1 MVENIGKIG
10 EDVACSF
17 LRDLKYKIIA
27 RNYQKPWGEI
37 DIISKDTEGA
47 LVFVEVKTLK
57 YRGVDEIRQI
67 ISGKFAGL
75 KPEDNLTKSKLAK
88 LKRTCQEFA
97 NRNPQ
102 LISNQIGWRID
113 LVTIAL
119 PRQQEIDVDKIQLTN
134 IQNSCIIKHYLN
146 LF

>member
-1 MVENIGKIG
+1 MAENIGKTG
-10 EDVACSF
+10 EDIACFF
-17 LRDLKYKIIA
+17 LKNLKYQIIT

-37 DIISKDTEGA
+37 DIISKDAKGT

-57 YRGVDEIRQI
+57 YQKEITIRQVKT
-67 ISGKFAGL
+67 GKFAGL
-75 KPEDNLTKSKLAK
+75 NPEDNLTKMKLGK

-102 LISNQIGWRID
+102 LINNQIGWRID
-113 LVTIAL
+113 LITIAL
-119 PRQQEIDVDKIQLTN
+119 LNQQEIDGREVQLTN
-134 IQNSCIIKHYLN
+134 IKNNCIIKHYLN